1 MSLVGKR
8 ASQSSA
14 RYMDSGSKGSQVE
27 EGVAQLRH
35 QVRILKDR
43 VFQLEVIADKVDALE
58 KR

>member
-1 MSLVGKR
+1 MSVKR

-14 RYMDSGSKGSQVE
+14 RYIDSGPKGSHVE
-27 EGVAQLRH
+27 EGVAQFRD
-35 QVRILKDR
+35 QVRILKDS